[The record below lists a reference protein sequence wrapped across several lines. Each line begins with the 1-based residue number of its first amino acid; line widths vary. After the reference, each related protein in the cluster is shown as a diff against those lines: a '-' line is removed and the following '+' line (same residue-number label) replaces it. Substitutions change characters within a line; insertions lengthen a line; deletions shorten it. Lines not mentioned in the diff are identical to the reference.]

1 MRGFES
7 YKVAAVNIE
16 DFHFDLPPELIAQ
29 RPLPQRAASRLL
41 AVDGESGARRDLH
54 FIDLPTLLRP
64 GDLLVCNN
72 TRVVPARLTA
82 RKPTGG
88 AVEILL
94 ERVVDDR
101 HAWVQMRASK
111 ALPPGLV
118 LAGAGGPLRIME
130 RRGDLF
136 LLAFPQPPLAYCAR
150 HGEVPLPPY
159 IDRPA
164 DDADIDR
171 YQSIFARAPGAVAA
185 PTASL
190 HFDAGLLAR
199 LAAAGVARAELTLHV
214 GAGTFQP
221 IRVSRLSEHRMHA
234 EWALVPAATIA
245 ACRETRARGG
255 RVVAV
260 GTTVVRALESA
271 AAAGDAGFQGDT
283 RLFIY
288 PGYSFAATDA
298 MITNFHLPQSSLLM
312 LVSAFAGRD
321 NVLAAYRHAV
331 AARYRFFSYGDAM
344 WLTPRL
350 AAPGRL

>member
-1 MRGFES
+1 V
-7 YKVAAVNIE
+7 KIE

-29 RPLPQRAASRLL
+29 RPLAQRGASRLL
-41 AVDGESGARRDLH
+41 AVDGQSGACRDLQ
-54 FIDLPTLLRP
+54 FADLPTLLRP

-72 TRVVPARLTA
+72 TRVVPARLAA

-111 ALPPGLV
+111 ALPPGLT
-118 LAGAGGPLRIME
+118 LAGDGGPLQILE
-130 RRGDLF
+130 RQADLF
-136 LLAFPQPPLAYCAR
+136 LVAFPQAPLAYCAR
-150 HGEVPLPPY
+150 YGQVPLPPY
-159 IDRPA
+159 ISRAA
-164 DDADIDR
+164 DAADAER
-171 YQSIFARAPGAVAA
+171 YQSVFARTPGAVAA

-190 HFDAGLLAR
+190 HFDAELLAR

-221 IRVSRLSEHRMHA
+221 IRVRELSEHRMHA
-234 EWALVPAATIA
+234 EWVEVPATTIA

-255 RVVAV
+255 RVIAV

-271 AAAGDAGFQGDT
+271 AAGGAGSAGPGFMGDT

-288 PGYSFAATDA
+288 PGYRFAATDA

-312 LVSAFAGRD
+312 LVAAFAGRD
-321 NVLAAYRHAV
+321 PVLAAYRHAV
-331 AARYRFFSYGDAM
+331 SERYRFFSYGDAM
-344 WLTPRL
+344 WLTPGADAR
-350 AAPGRL
+350 GHS

>member
-1 MRGFES
+1 M
-7 YKVAAVNIE
+7 KIE

-29 RPLPQRAASRLL
+29 RPLPQRGASRLL
-41 AVDGESGARRDLH
+41 AVDGESGARHDLH
-54 FIDLPTLLRP
+54 FTDLPTLLRS

-72 TRVVPARLTA
+72 TRVVPARLAA

-88 AVEILL
+88 TVELLL

-101 HAWVQMRASK
+101 HAWMQMRASK

-118 LAGAGGPLRIME
+118 LAGEGGPLRIVE
-130 RRGDLF
+130 RQHDLF

-150 HGEVPLPPY
+150 HGKVPLPPY
-159 IDRPA
+159 ISRPA

-190 HFDAGLLAR
+190 HFDAELLAR

-221 IRVSRLSEHRMHA
+221 IRVSNLSEHRMHA
-234 EWALVPAATIA
+234 EWVEVPAATIA
-245 ACRETRARGG
+245 ACRETRARGR

-271 AAAGDAGFQGDT
+271 AAAGGAGFQGDT

-288 PGYSFAATDA
+288 PGYRFAAVDA
-298 MITNFHLPQSSLLM
+298 MITNFHLPQSSLLL

-331 AARYRFFSYGDAM
+331 AGRYRFFSYGDAM
-344 WLTPRL
+344 WLTPRA
-350 AAPGRL
+350 AAPEVA

>member
-1 MRGFES
+1 V
-7 YKVAAVNIE
+7 KIE

-54 FIDLPTLLRP
+54 FIDLPMLLRA

-88 AVEILL
+88 VVEILL

-111 ALPPGLV
+111 ALPPGLT
-118 LAGAGGPLRIME
+118 LAGAGGSLRIME
-130 RRGDLF
+130 RQDDLF
-136 LLAFPQPPLAYCAR
+136 LLAFPQPPLVYCAR

-159 IDRPA
+159 ISRPA

-190 HFDAGLLAR
+190 HFDAELLAR

-221 IRVSRLSEHRMHA
+221 IRVSQLSEHRMHA
-234 EWALVPAATIA
+234 EWALVPAATLA

-271 AAAGDAGFQGDT
+271 AAAGGAGFQGDT

-288 PGYSFAATDA
+288 PGYRFAATDA

-321 NVLAAYRHAV
+321 SVLAAYRHAV
-331 AARYRFFSYGDAM
+331 SERYRFFSYGDAM
-344 WLTPRL
+344 WLTPSA